1 MTGILASLLST
12 ATSLFVV
19 FLSNPAQVK
28 TAEIWRA
35 DLAVRHSRVSSNPGS
50 EGVWDTP
57 RGALL
62 ARSVLV
68 GAAMLVGA
76 AAEIRTWATA
86 YLGSEI
92 VFDLNLHTNRL
103 VADGPYRYV
112 GNPL

>member
-1 MTGILASLLST
+1 
-12 ATSLFVV
+12 
-19 FLSNPAQVK
+19 
-28 TAEIWRA
+28 
-35 DLAVRHSRVSSNPGS
+35 
-50 EGVWDTP
+50 
-57 RGALL
+57 
-62 ARSVLV
+62 
-68 GAAMLVGA
+68 MLVGA